1 VPSPSPYISIAVKK
15 VNPCS
20 TKASIIDG
28 ILLAIAEKPMRRI
41 QNPPEPAA
49 LMATARSFGNYDLAA
64 ALADLI
70 DNSLH
75 AGAAHVRIDFEP
87 SDEDVTV
94 RIRDDGSG
102 MEEHALIKAMRPAS
116 ANPDTPRHA
125 DDLGRFGW
133 GLKSASLSQART
145 LTVATWT
152 LSGVRAARWDIDNLQ
167 GWAMDLFAGDEAANL
182 LASPSD
188 SPTGT
193 EVIWTRCDRLLDAG
207 LNATLDERLNEKIAH
222 ARQHL
227 SLVFHRYLGGEA
239 AKTFKIY
246 LQGIQLSPSDP
257 FMSGHPATQTLG
269 DERISVRDGLHISV
283 TPYIIP
289 HFSKLSVSDRDILG
303 GAEGMVRNQGF
314 YVYRNKR
321 LIIHG
326 TWFRL
331 VPHGELS
338 QLMRVRVDLPN
349 NLDAEWKIT
358 LDKSDA
364 QLPVSLRRRLKDIVK
379 NFSKKS
385 SEVHR
390 RRGVNVNLTDRTP
403 IWTRNVNKG
412 RIRYLINRD
421 HPLIDELIENNE
433 TSVNDALKIIES
445 CIPVEQLVKD
455 AGTQSPDFV
464 QSITDTEEYEALVHA
479 CFLVYIRRHGSVPT
493 IRQFLAYIK
502 KMEPFASHWKY
513 TESFIRERAMNKWS
527 LQE

>member
-1 VPSPSPYISIAVKK
+1 LISTPKK
-15 VNPCS
+15 KANPCS
-20 TKASIIDG
+20 GKASIIDG
-28 ILLAIAEKPMRRI
+28 ILSATAEMPMRRI

-70 DNSLH
+70 DNSIH
-75 AGAAHVRIDFEP
+75 AGAAHVHIDFVP
-87 SDEDVTV
+87 DDNDVVV

-102 MEEHALIKAMRPAS
+102 MDEHALIKAMRPAS

-133 GLKSASLSQART
+133 GLKSASLSQARA

-152 LSGVRAARWDIDNLQ
+152 GAGFHAARWDIDDLQ
-167 GWAMDLFAGDEAANL
+167 GWSMDLFSGDEAANL
-182 LASPSD
+182 LASPPNSK
-188 SPTGT
+188 TGT
-193 EVIWTRCDRLLDAG
+193 EVIWTRCDRLLDAA
-207 LNATLDERLNEKIAH
+207 LTATLDERLNEKIAH
-222 ARQHL
+222 ARHQL
-227 SLVFHRYLGGEA
+227 SLVFHRYLAGEI
-239 AKTFKIY
+239 AKSFKIF

-257 FMSGHPATQTLG
+257 FMSGHAATQTLG
-269 DERISVRDGLHISV
+269 DERITVRDGLHISV

-289 HFSKLSVSDRDILG
+289 HFSKLSVTERDILG

-321 LIIHG
+321 LIIYG

-364 QLPVSLRRRLKDIVK
+364 QLPVSLRRRLKDIIK

-390 RRGVNVNLTDRTP
+390 RRGANINLADRSP
-403 IWTRNVNKG
+403 IWTRNVHKG

-421 HPLIDELIENNE
+421 HPLIEELIDHSDLSANQ
-433 TSVNDALKIIES
+433 ALKIIES
-445 CIPVEQLVKD
+445 CVPIEQFVKD
-455 AGTQSPDFV
+455 AGSQSPDFV
-464 QSITDTEEYEALVHA
+464 QSITDPEDYEAVVHA

-493 IRQFLAYIK
+493 IKQFLAYLK
-502 KMEPFASHWKY
+502 KIEPFASHWKY